1 MVRGACAVK
10 PSAHLFTTPA
20 EALRRR
26 SEWRAEMLCAGL
38 ARRRCC
44 CGSGGLWRS
53 PRSAAGGG
61 GGGGGASPR
70 CLRALSAASPSNG
83 GGARGGVAPPAGSRA
98 APFSSASLA
107 SLGPL
112 NAAGALR
119 RGSGRGRSRFAV
131 GGRGRADRGTPE
143 GGFCRRHRLAAAG
156 SGPRGLPPG
165 GEGGCAAPGAEP
177 ARRPRFPGTA
187 GPVGPRVGG
196 EGGRWCSFGPLPA
209 GLRGFGERGGRWT
222 SHRGCA
228 GPAVGSGGSSG

>member
-1 MVRGACAVK
+1 MARGACAVGS
-10 PSAHLFTTPA
+10 SAHLFATPA

-26 SEWRAEMLCAGL
+26 SERRGEMLRAGL
-38 ARRRCC
+38 ARRRCR

-53 PRSAAGGG
+53 PRSA
-61 GGGGGASPR
+61 GGGGASPR

-83 GGARGGVAPPAGSRA
+83 GGARGGGAPPAGSRA

-131 GGRGRADRGTPE
+131 GGRGWADRGTPE
-143 GGFCRRHRLAAAG
+143 GGFCRRLAAAG

-165 GEGGCAAPGAEP
+165 GEGGCAAPGAEL

-196 EGGRWCSFGPLPA
+196 EGGRWRSFGPLPA
-209 GLRGFGERGGRWT
+209 GLWGFGECGGRWT

-228 GPAVGSGGSSG
+228 GPAAGSGDSSG